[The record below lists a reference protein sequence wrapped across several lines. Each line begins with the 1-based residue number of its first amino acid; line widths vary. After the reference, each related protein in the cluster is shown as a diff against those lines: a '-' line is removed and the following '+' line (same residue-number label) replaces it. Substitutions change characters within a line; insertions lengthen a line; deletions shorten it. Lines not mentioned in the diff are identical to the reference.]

1 MSSGGAAIAP
11 VAVVVAAGAVAA
23 AVMVAAAGAAVLV
36 VNAANQAAE
45 GAVRAVGR
53 RGEEL
58 EALADSRS
66 ETERNALRWQAAA
79 ADVVGLNARLRL
91 VSQRAQQSG
100 VPVDL
105 PPPLDLTGRSRED
118 AIRWAQQAERR
129 LIQAQQAL
137 DAAAAESQWRHLT
150 AELSS
155 RVTGQSDT
163 TAALIAY
170 QATLRQRH
178 QVLDR
183 SVPIGTELDEIVRRL
198 DPDATTNEQTRVL
211 RTAAYARA
219 QREQYDADAYRF
231 ALQRLVDHD
240 INPKVARR
248 RLAAEWLQA
257 LEQPSVSSAIA
268 QADPPTP
275 FSGTAAKLLAVIEG
289 SAELTPQ
296 LHTEAKEALA
306 WAGAVTRQAFI
317 RDMLRTCLTD
327 AGYSVEGEFTTQ
339 HALRL
344 RASRPDWHGEH
355 SAELWVDET
364 GSVEGRLVRE
374 YDMAGDDAQAQDSA
388 RCEDF
393 HAMLAALEVGHED
406 ITVTRK
412 PGRPPLRRH
421 RPGEGHDTSTTT
433 QRQPGAR
440 TRNQG
445 ERH

>member
-1 MSSGGAAIAP
+1 MSSGGAAIVP

-23 AVMVAAAGAAVLV
+23 AVVVAAVGAAVLV

-45 GAVRAVGR
+45 GAVRAIGR

-58 EALADSRS
+58 EALAASR
-66 ETERNALRWQAAA
+66 TEAEMNALRWQAAA

-91 VSQRAQQSG
+91 VSQRAHQAG

-105 PPPLDLTGRSRED
+105 PPPLDLAGRSRED
-118 AIRWAQQAERR
+118 AIRWVQLAERR
-129 LIQAQQAL
+129 LIRTQQVL

-155 RVTGQSDT
+155 GASGQSDT

-170 QATLRQRH
+170 QATLRRRH
-178 QVLDR
+178 QVHDR
-183 SVPIGTELDEIVRRL
+183 PIPIGTEPDEIVRRL
-198 DPDATTNEQTRVL
+198 DPDATTDERTRVL
-211 RTAAYARA
+211 RVAAHARA
-219 QREQYDADAYRF
+219 QRDQHDADAYRF
-231 ALQRLVDHD
+231 ALQRLVDQD

-296 LHTEAKEALA
+296 LHTEAKEAVA
-306 WAGAVTRQAFI
+306 WAGELTRQAFI

-327 AGYSVEGEFTTQ
+327 AGYSVEGEFSTQ

-355 SAELWVDET
+355 SAELWVDRK

-374 YDMAGDDAQAQDSA
+374 YDIAGDDAQARDSA
-388 RCEDF
+388 RCYDF
-393 HAMLAALEVGHED
+393 HTMLRALEAGHED
-406 ITVTRK
+406 ITVTIK
-412 PGRPPLRRH
+412 PGQQPLRRY
-421 RPGEGHDTSTTT
+421 RPGERHDTTTT
-433 QRQPGAR
+433 TGRQLSAR
-440 TRNQG
+440 THNQG
-445 ERH
+445 ERR

>member
-1 MSSGGAAIAP
+1 MSSGGAAIVP

-23 AVMVAAAGAAVLV
+23 AVVVAAVGAAVLV

-45 GAVRAVGR
+45 GTVRAVGR

-58 EALADSRS
+58 EMLAACRS
-66 ETERNALRWQAAA
+66 EAEVNALRWQAAA

-91 VSQRAQQSG
+91 VSQRAHRSG

-105 PPPLDLTGRSRED
+105 PLPLDLAGRSRED
-118 AIRWAQQAERR
+118 AIRWAKQAERR
-129 LIQAQQAL
+129 VIQAQQAL

-155 RVTGQSDT
+155 SSAGRSDT

-178 QVLDR
+178 HVHDGP
-183 SVPIGTELDEIVRRL
+183 VPVGTELEEIVRRL
-198 DPDATTNEQTRVL
+198 DPDATTDEQTRVL
-211 RTAAYARA
+211 WVAAHARA
-219 QREQYDADAYRF
+219 QREQHDADAYRF

-257 LEQPSVSSAIA
+257 LEQPTVSSAIA

-275 FSGTAAKLLAVIEG
+275 FSGTAGKLLAVIEG
-289 SAELTPQ
+289 SAELRPQ
-296 LHTEAKEALA
+296 LHTEAKEAVA
-306 WAGAVTRQAFI
+306 WAGDVARQAFI
-317 RDMLRTCLTD
+317 RDMVRTCLTD
-327 AGYSVEGEFTTQ
+327 AGYSVEGEFSVK
-339 HALRL
+339 HAVRL
-344 RASRPDWHGEH
+344 RASRSDWHGEH
-355 SAELWVDET
+355 SAELWVDEK

-374 YDMAGDDAQAQDSA
+374 YDMAGDDAQARDSA
-388 RCEDF
+388 RCDDF
-393 HAMLAALEVGHED
+393 HTTLQALEAGHECV
-406 ITVTRK
+406 TVTINPGQK
-412 PGRPPLRRH
+412 PLLRYRS
-421 RPGEGHDTSTTT
+421 GDGHDLTTTT
-433 QRQPGAR
+433 QRQLGAR
-440 TRNQG
+440 THDQG